1 MKRTLDMVILLL
13 LLLLIAVNSGTL
25 LGTPLSGSRDE
36 ADSTAAES
44 PVVSLDEA
52 RLAFPQ
58 ASMLGEP
65 RDGVYEVTG
74 NNGAL
79 GFVMK
84 SSPYSDRIIGF
95 MGPTPLLIALGTDG
109 RIAKVLAL
117 ENKESAQYFGV
128 ATGSGLLS
136 AWDGLSPEEAVAKE
150 VDAVSGAT
158 YSSRAVISSLRARMS
173 AVGSVESHQAKSADW
188 SALLRDAVLV
198 LLVLVSLVAYFRPSL
213 VGKRRRWL
221 LAACILVLGIW
232 QGRMLSVAQ
241 FTTWVYGGIPVV
253 AQWAVVMVFALSVV
267 LPMIFGK
274 AYYCA
279 WLCPMGA
286 AQTLLGEVNKKH
298 KLRLSP
304 RLIGWLTLLRSAILF
319 GGLLT
324 IGIGLSFDFADY
336 EAFAVFHPQSAPLVA
351 LVIGIVSLVLS
362 VWIPRPWCR
371 FLCPLGEMLEL
382 VRKKQQT
389 AK

>member
-1 MKRTLDMVILLL
+1 M
-13 LLLLIAVNSGTL
+13 
-25 LGTPLSGSRDE
+25 
-36 ADSTAAES
+36 
-44 PVVSLDEA
+44 
-52 RLAFPQ
+52 
-58 ASMLGEP
+58 
-65 RDGVYEVTG
+65 
-74 NNGAL
+74 
-79 GFVMK
+79 
-84 SSPYSDRIIGF
+84 
-95 MGPTPLLIALGTDG
+95 
-109 RIAKVLAL
+109 
-117 ENKESAQYFGV
+117 
-128 ATGSGLLS
+128 
-136 AWDGLSPEEAVAKE
+136 
-150 VDAVSGAT
+150 
-158 YSSRAVISSLRARMS
+158 
-173 AVGSVESHQAKSADW
+173 
-188 SALLRDAVLV
+188 
-198 LLVLVSLVAYFRPSL
+198 
-213 VGKRRRWL
+213 
-221 LAACILVLGIW
+221 LGIW

-304 RLIGWLTLLRSAILF
+304 RLISWLTLLRSAILF